1 LDKQIDDGSPE
12 FTSRVKRWIVEA
24 PMMSVARL
32 TYDKDDLPIAPASKR
47 EEALCVIVQLEDFA
61 SHRLWRNG
69 RLLFEGGHAKST
81 IAITDL
87 REEWQCHH
95 LSAFD
100 NIRFTMPLPVVRD
113 FSKRIG
119 LAQFDGFDCLPGT
132 RDPVILGIA
141 QAVLPYLTLRQPP
154 SSLFFEQIGLLLLTH
169 LSHAYAGQMLPAR
182 KRGMLAPWQ
191 EKRALEYLTTRAFSQ
206 VSIAELAETCGLSR
220 NYFIRAFKETLGKTP
235 YRWLT
240 EYRVAKVKEMLL
252 DDIPMPDVASQCGF
266 VDQSHMT
273 RVFQGVTGET
283 PGKWRRKNWAGRD
296 YDDQH

>member
-1 LDKQIDDGSPE
+1 
-12 FTSRVKRWIVEA
+12 
-24 PMMSVARL
+24 MSVTRL
-32 TYDKDDLPIAPASKR
+32 AYDKDDLPIAPASKR
-47 EEALCVIVQLEDFA
+47 EEALCVIVQLQDFA
-61 SHRLWRNG
+61 NHRLWRNG

-113 FSKRIG
+113 FSKRVGLLAPLDDIG
-119 LAQFDGFDCLPGT
+119 CLPGT
-132 RDPVILGIA
+132 RDAVILGIA

-154 SSLFFEQIGLLLLTH
+154 NSLFFEQIGLALLTH
-169 LSHAYAGQMLPAR
+169 LSHTYAGQRLPAR

-191 EKRALEYLTTRAFSQ
+191 EKRAIEYLTARAFDQ
-206 VSIAELAETCGLSR
+206 VSVAELAETCGLSR

-252 DDIPMPDVASQCGF
+252 EDMPMLDVASRCGF

-283 PGKWRRKNWAGRD
+283 PGKWRRKNRAERH
-296 YDDQH
+296 YDDQR